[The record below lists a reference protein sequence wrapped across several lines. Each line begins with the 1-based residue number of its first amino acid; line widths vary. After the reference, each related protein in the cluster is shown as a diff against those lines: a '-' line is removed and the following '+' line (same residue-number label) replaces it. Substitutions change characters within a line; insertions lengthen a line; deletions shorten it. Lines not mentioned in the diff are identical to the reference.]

1 MKKQIVIDS
10 DGRQKLQK
18 IFGVSRVTVWK
29 ALNYESN
36 TDLARKIRFTAT
48 SQMGGQEVGNVKDA
62 QEGMTTE
69 YDTARDLMIQ
79 KFGSRVMI
87 IANIKTGDTRL
98 TVDGEDNKV
107 TTCTGIADIMALQM
121 EAQKIANEL

>member
-36 TDLARKIRFTAT
+36 NELAKKIRYTAI
-48 SQMGGQEVGNVKDA
+48 SQMGAQEVGGMNCV
-62 QEGMTTE
+62 QENMTTE
-69 YDTARDLMIQ
+69 FDTARDEMIQ

-87 IANIKTGDTRL
+87 IANIRTGDARL
-98 TVDGEDNKV
+98 TVDGKDNKV
-107 TTCTGIADIMALQM
+107 TTCISIADIMTLQM

>member
-1 MKKQIVIDS
+1 MKRQIVIDS
-10 DGRQKLQK
+10 EGKQRLQK
-18 IFGVSRVTVWK
+18 RFKVSRMTVWR
-29 ALNYESN
+29 ALTFKNNS
-36 TDLARKIRFTAT
+36 DLARKIRLTAT

-79 KFGSRVMI
+79 KFGNRVMI

-98 TVDGEDNKV
+98 TVDGEDNRV

>member
-1 MKKQIVIDS
+1 MKRQIVIDS
-10 DGRQKLQK
+10 ESKQRLQK
-18 IFGVSRVTVWK
+18 RFKVSRMTVWR
-29 ALNYESN
+29 ALTFENNS
-36 TDLARKIRFTAT
+36 DLARKIRYTAT

-69 YDTARDLMIQ
+69 YDTASDLMIQ

-107 TTCTGIADIMALQM
+107 TTCTSIADIMNLQM

>member
-10 DGRQKLQK
+10 DGRQKLLK
-18 IFGVSRVTVWK
+18 RFGVSRVTVWK

-36 TDLARKIRFTAT
+36 TDLARKIRLTAT

-107 TTCTGIADIMALQM
+107 TTCTGIADIMNLQM

>member
-1 MKKQIVIDS
+1 MKRQIVIDS
-10 DGRQKLQK
+10 EGKQRLQK
-18 IFGVSRVTVWK
+18 RFKVSRMTVWR
-29 ALNYESN
+29 ALTFENNS
-36 TDLARKIRFTAT
+36 DLARKIRFTAT
-48 SQMGGQEVGNVKDA
+48 SQMGGQEVGNMKDA

-79 KFGSRVMI
+79 KFGNRVMI

-98 TVDGEDNKV
+98 TVDGEDNRV
-107 TTCTGIADIMALQM
+107 TTCTGIADIMNLQM

>member
-87 IANIKTGDTRL
+87 IANIKTGDARL
-98 TVDGEDNKV
+98 TVDGEDNRV

>member
-10 DGRQKLQK
+10 NSRIKLQK
-18 IFGVSRVTVWK
+18 IFCVSRMTVWR

-36 TDLARKIRFTAT
+36 NELAKKIRYTAI
-48 SQMGGQEVGNVKDA
+48 SQMGAQEVGGM
-62 QEGMTTE
+62 QENMTTE
-69 YDTARDLMIQ
+69 FDTARDEMIQ

-87 IANIKTGDTRL
+87 IANIRTGDARL
-98 TVDGEDNKV
+98 TVDGKDNKV
-107 TTCTGIADIMALQM
+107 TTCISIADIMTLQM